1 MGNMIDLSGQRF
13 GRLTVLCLGQKLP
26 NGLSTW
32 VCKCDCGKVKEVRG
46 ALLRKG
52 TTRSCGCLGRESVA
66 ESNRRR
72 RVCRDGEE
80 RLHNIWA
87 LMKYRCNTESSP
99 DYPLYGARGVTV
111 CPEWMSSFAAFRDW
125 ALANGYRDDLTID
138 RRKNDGNYCPE
149 NCRWATA
156 AEQARNRR
164 DNVFIEL
171 DGERKTVSEW
181 AREYGIEPSTI
192 YRRLK
197 CGWDAEDAVKMPP
210 QRKGGEDE

>member
-138 RRKNDGNYCPE
+138 RRKTT
-149 NCRWATA
+149 ATTARRIA
-156 AEQARNRR
+156 AGRRRRNRR
-164 DNVFIEL
+164 ET
-171 DGERKTVSEW
+171 GETMCLLSSTESEK
-181 AREYGIEPSTI
+181 R
-192 YRRLK
+192 
-197 CGWDAEDAVKMPP
+197 
-210 QRKGGEDE
+210 

>member
-1 MGNMIDLSGQRF
+1 
-13 GRLTVLCLGQKLP
+13 
-26 NGLSTW
+26 
-32 VCKCDCGKVKEVRG
+32 
-46 ALLRKG
+46 
-52 TTRSCGCLGRESVA
+52 
-66 ESNRRR
+66 
-72 RVCRDGEE
+72 
-80 RLHNIWA
+80 
-87 LMKYRCNTESSP
+87 
-99 DYPLYGARGVTV
+99 
-111 CPEWMSSFAAFRDW
+111 MSSFAAFRDW

-181 AREYGIEPSTI
+181 AREYGIDPSTI